1 MPGRSRLHPG
11 IPSHNPYGTASLTVI
26 TMLVIH
32 RDICGYCGACVS
44 VCPEGALELI
54 DAYLTVDN
62 HCTACRICTRICPLG
77 ALEVADEAKV

>member
-1 MPGRSRLHPG
+1 MQVKAT
-11 IPSHNPYGTASLTVI
+11 GTASGKNYWTASRIVI

-54 DAYLTVDN
+54 DAYLTVDDR
-62 HCTACRICTRICPLG
+62 CTACRICTRICPLG
-77 ALEVADEAKV
+77 ALEVADEATV